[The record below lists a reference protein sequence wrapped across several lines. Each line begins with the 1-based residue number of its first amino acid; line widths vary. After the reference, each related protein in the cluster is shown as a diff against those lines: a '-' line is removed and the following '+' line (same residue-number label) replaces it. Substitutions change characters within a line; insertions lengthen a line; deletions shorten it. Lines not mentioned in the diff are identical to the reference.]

1 MFGTRWSQTFS
12 TEPLAVWSEA
22 FEDLTN
28 EQIRYAIKTIAKSGN
43 PHPPSL
49 PETLGLIRQK
59 PRAQIRIEVT
69 ETSCTPAELMA
80 NRWVLSRS
88 LGDRFA
94 GIDNPSY
101 ENRVGLDAGVA
112 RPTLDQI
119 RRLAVENCGYH
130 LMLQAENDPEA
141 TPERIWRV
149 LDGIAESYY
158 PLASKTAWRS
168 LQ

>member
-1 MFGTRWSQTFS
+1 
-12 TEPLAVWSEA
+12 VWSEA

-43 PHPPSL
+43 PHPPAL
-49 PETLGLIRQK
+49 PEVLGMIRQK
-59 PRAQIRIEVT
+59 TRAQIRIEVT
-69 ETSCTPAELMA
+69 ETSYTPAELMA
-80 NRWVLSRS
+80 NRWMLSRS

-101 ENRVGLDAGVA
+101 ESRVGRDAGVA

-130 LMLQAENDPEA
+130 LMLLAENDPEA